1 MASLF
6 DQVRDYVYRN
16 YIVPARKIKTASVT
30 VTAGDVHQALEFKNR
45 MSLVCDALD
54 AVKFQMQCGIYLIQ
68 RDGPKHGATARITF
82 SVQHSADQHNPGLLL
97 GGEHGARTTT

>member
-1 MASLF
+1 MASLS

-54 AVKFQMQCGIYLIQ
+54 AVKFHMQCGIYLIQ
-68 RDGPKHGATARITF
+68 RDGPSTRNRQIHVFCPALCRPTQPRPP
-82 SVQHSADQHNPGLLL
+82 S
-97 GGEHGARTTT
+97 RR